1 MNVNVYQVSGF
12 GVVVVVVVVGGRC
25 SVFKDKEVEEMRC
38 FRDFVRLVF

>member
-12 GVVVVVVVVGGRC
+12 GVVVVVVGGRC